1 MDEALRVAG
10 CRLNGEPRERG
21 RMLLAGNERPPL
33 QRLAVLRHGHE
44 PGGELQ
50 PLLVLEEE
58 GEGGEH
64 QGRVL
69 LGEPLQ
75 ASFRLFLVDG
85 CNRAL
90 RERPGESVH
99 RGLRLGGAT
108 WVARGADEK
117 RGGKDGEH
125 RAFLP
130 YAAAFGLRPLRGKA
144 PRLRQNRATTH
155 PQTAALVAR
164 GALRGERSSF
174 PGAGP
179 H

>member
-69 LGEPLQ
+69 LREPFE
-75 ASFRLFLVDG
+75 ASFRLLLIDG
-85 CNRAL
+85 GQGAL
-90 RERPGESVH
+90 REMRRRGKRPGETVH
-99 RGLRLGGAT
+99 RGLRLGGAAG
-108 WVARGADEK
+108 VAGGADQE
-117 RGGKDGEH
+117 RGGEEGKHGC
-125 RAFLP
+125 LL
-130 YAAAFGLRPLRGKA
+130 YAK
-144 PRLRQNRATTH
+144 PRYNAS
-155 PQTAALVAR
+155 ANSSAR
-164 GALRGERSSF
+164 SERCTSR
-174 PGAGP
+174 
-179 H
+179 